1 MDGWSLCKSV
11 CVPIWLR
18 PSPQEIVLGRLDGAI
33 RRLFGE
39 IAVIRAEKRGFYR
52 TFFYSLTSAISPR
65 SVRIPEFSKLN
76 SWDPL
81 ANDFL
86 RERITHIGEQSDL
99 HKLYPS
105 PIPL

>member
-1 MDGWSLCKSV
+1 MDIV
-11 CVPIWLR
+11 CA
-18 PSPQEIVLGRLDGAI
+18 SPCAHQFCFVQVRRRSFWGGCGSI

-76 SWDPL
+76 SWEPL
-81 ANDFL
+81 VNDFL
-86 RERITHIGEQSDL
+86 RERITHIGKQSDL